1 MLDRVM
7 IPLSA
12 VSTRIVHHTDELRS
26 ALSSAAQ
33 EARESLVE
41 QASTHP
47 IVAETSLLEGRSA
60 TGYPEDTTVS
70 HTVSVTAG
78 GILISVL
85 ATASLALY
93 LGDTT
98 GDEW

>member
-1 MLDRVM
+1 M

-12 VSTRIVHHTDELRS
+12 VATRVVHHTDDLRDS
-26 ALSSAAQ
+26 LSSAAH
-33 EARESLVE
+33 EVRASLVE

-47 IVAETSLLEGRSA
+47 VVAETSLLEGRSA

-70 HTVSVTAG
+70 HTVSITAG
-78 GILISVL
+78 GILLSVL
-85 ATASLALY
+85 ATASLAIY
-93 LGDTT
+93 LGDPS